1 MENWFNDNPFFS
13 GKNEKKGIDFTQTL
27 KSKGFVSLNEYDGF
41 EYVLRK
47 ISRNYIGNDSLER
60 REIKRKRHDA
70 ITKQQQ
76 LDFINEMGMGE
87 ELERVL
93 EMSPQ
98 ERVKEELNYFK
109 ENFLEMKRKG
119 EAEEEIIKEQLANY
133 EQKHK

>member
-13 GKNEKKGIDFTQTL
+13 GENEEKGIAFTQTL
-27 KSKGFVSLNEYDGF
+27 KSNGFVSLNEYDGF
-41 EYVLRK
+41 EYVLRQ
-47 ISRNYIGNDSLER
+47 ISRNYMGNDSLEG
-60 REIKRKRHDA
+60 REIKRKRRDA

-76 LDFINEMGMGE
+76 LDFINELGMGE

-98 ERVKEELNYFK
+98 ERSKEELNYFR

-119 EAEEEIIKEQLANY
+119 EAEEERIKEQLANY

>member
-1 MENWFNDNPFFS
+1 
-13 GKNEKKGIDFTQTL
+13 
-27 KSKGFVSLNEYDGF
+27 
-41 EYVLRK
+41 
-47 ISRNYIGNDSLER
+47 
-60 REIKRKRHDA
+60 
-70 ITKQQQ
+70 
-76 LDFINEMGMGE
+76 MGMGE